1 MRSCP
6 WPCSSAWR
14 PAGRLLRSNR
24 SRTTAALEAILRQ
37 PLAVVVAVAP
47 VLGLVFTVVVTKWFE
62 GGDGATT
69 DGYIRTYHEKGGA
82 LDVRRF
88 LPEMIACV
96 CSLGTGAALGFKG
109 PDILVGGTVG
119 SLAERRLTQRFRA
132 DDAKILMVA
141 GVAAGASS
149 ASYVTFVA
157 LAASLSPLE

>member
-1 MRSCP
+1 M
-6 WPCSSAWR
+6 
-14 PAGRLLRSNR
+14 
-24 SRTTAALEAILRQ
+24 
-37 PLAVVVAVAP
+37 
-47 VLGLVFTVVVTKWFE
+47 LGLVFTVVVTKWFE

-69 DGYIRTYHEKGGA
+69 DGYIRTYHEKGRA

-119 SLAERRLTQRFRA
+119 SLAECRLTQRFRA

-141 GVAAGASS
+141 GAAAGASS

-157 LAASLSPLE
+157 LAASLSPLEWAG